1 MIYEEYH
8 DLLKKF
14 KSAESSYYKALDRK
28 SKLLYSIEPH
38 AAQLKEVM
46 VDYSFDSP
54 DSAMIDYTAEIDE
67 VNNLINTTRNNKD
80 VLEYELRK
88 KEKELRYSHDI
99 YDRIYVYKWLERKRV
114 REYYRLLDYSKR
126 QIYRFIDEI
135 KENLYSKEKMAQ
147 NGTKFVV

>member
-8 DLLKKF
+8 ELLKKY
-14 KSAESSYYKALDRK
+14 KIAESSYFKALDKK

-38 AAQLKEVM
+38 SSQAKELI
-46 VDYSFDSP
+46 VDYSFDNP
-54 DSAMIDYTAEIDE
+54 DTAIIDYTAEIDE
-67 VNNLINTTRNNKD
+67 INDLINTTRNNKD
-80 VLEYELRK
+80 VLAYELRK

-114 REYYRLLDYSKR
+114 REYYKLLAYSRR

-135 KENLYSKEKMAQ
+135 KENLYSK
-147 NGTKFVV
+147 